1 MVRSSTRDG
10 ATAQI
15 GISRCH
21 TILAFLV
28 LCKPSDSM
36 GSAVFFSP
44 LTGQLFLQRLN
55 NLQAL
60 CSESNGKDQ
69 LPSSLL
75 FVPGTDGRHNKG
87 SFSIMKYLFLGSIG
101 KDISEA
107 NLDEQ
112 YECLVEI
119 VLLIEASSVSIFWRW
134 DSDSLP
140 SSHSSP
146 SHEAKKAVAPLLSQ
160 YPYLIEYC
168 ATKEDGEMSRLPHPC
183 KVNRKCE
190 DTKRMLLESVPSAGV
205 GSSVCQSL

>member
-44 LTGQLFLQRLN
+44 LTSQLFLQRLN
-55 NLQAL
+55 NSQAL

-87 SFSIMKYLFLGSIG
+87 SFSIMKYLFFLGSIG

-119 VLLIEASSVSIFWRW
+119 VLLIQASSVSIFWRW

-140 SSHSSP
+140 PLTHRLVMKQRRLLRHFSP
-146 SHEAKKAVAPLLSQ
+146 STHTSSSIVRPKKMVKCPVFLTPARSIGNVRTQ
-160 YPYLIEYC
+160 
-168 ATKEDGEMSRLPHPC
+168 KECS
-183 KVNRKCE
+183 
-190 DTKRMLLESVPSAGV
+190 
-205 GSSVCQSL
+205 